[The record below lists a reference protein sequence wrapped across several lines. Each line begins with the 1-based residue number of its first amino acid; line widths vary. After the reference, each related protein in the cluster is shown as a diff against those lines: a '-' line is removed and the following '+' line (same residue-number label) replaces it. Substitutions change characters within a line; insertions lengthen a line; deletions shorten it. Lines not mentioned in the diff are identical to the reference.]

1 MCGQSDLLTVQR
13 LKHHPFF
20 ASLLEGGECLAYG
33 ARALNE
39 GGYQS
44 IPKLTV
50 PGAALIGDSAGFLN
64 VPKIKGTHT
73 SMQSGI
79 LAADA
84 VFDAVTDESA
94 SGEVAD
100 VSAFQTKMDS
110 SWVMDE
116 LRQVRNIR
124 PSFHNRAGVYGGML
138 YSGIDSLFLRGKVPW
153 TFHHPGPDYAATR
166 PADQFSPIQYPSP
179 DGKLSFDILTSVS
192 RTGTNHAED
201 QPVHLVVK
209 DGDYA
214 RHVEAN
220 AGPYAGLL
228 NKACPAGV
236 YEVRRERPGRSLIG
250 AVHRHERGR
259 RRASRRPHAIP
270 DQLAKLCV
278 RPRDDRADRCRHPL
292 QGSLSDLSNSLTP
305 CRPATSKCRRRTS
318 TGSVRRRDET
328 FR

>member
-1 MCGQSDLLTVQR
+1 M
-13 LKHHPFF
+13 
-20 ASLLEGGECLAYG
+20 LEGGECLAYG

-39 GGYQS
+39 GGIQS

-84 VFDAVTDESA
+84 VFDAVKDEAASA
-94 SGEVAD
+94 EVAD
-100 VSAFQTKMDS
+100 VSAFEAKMES

-166 PADQFSPIQYPSP
+166 PAEQFSPINYPSP

-236 YEVRRERPGRSLIG
+236 YEVRPREGVICADP
-250 AVHRHERGR
+250 AVHRHQRGR
-259 RRASRRPHAIP
+259 RRAARRSHEIP
-270 DQLAKLCV
+270 DQLAELCV
-278 RPRDDRADRCRHPL
+278 LVQRER
-292 QGSLSDLSNSLTP
+292 S
-305 CRPATSKCRRRTS
+305 
-318 TGSVRRRDET
+318 
-328 FR
+328 

>member
-1 MCGQSDLLTVQR
+1 M
-13 LKHHPFF
+13 
-20 ASLLEGGECLAYG
+20 
-33 ARALNE
+33 
-39 GGYQS
+39 
-44 IPKLTV
+44 

-100 VSAFQTKMDS
+100 VSAFQSKMDS

-124 PSFHNRAGVYGGML
+124 PSFHNRAGVWGGML

-166 PADQFSPIQYPSP
+166 PADQFSPIDYPSP

-236 YEVRRERPGRSLIG
+236 YEVRTGFVDLAERHSTSTPTRT
-250 AVHRHERGR
+250 AE
-259 RRASRRPHAIP
+259 
-270 DQLAKLCV
+270 
-278 RPRDDRADRCRHPL
+278 
-292 QGSLSDLSNSLTP
+292 SLTP
-305 CRPATSKCRRRTS
+305 ATRDSRSTLRTVRVRLVLRLIVS
-318 TGSVRRRDET
+318 GIHCKVRRVLLRHC
-328 FR
+328 